1 MKQKKST
8 NVKRQS
14 SIVTRKHR
22 ENKNGHSGAI
32 IWLTGLS
39 GAGKTTI
46 AHALDQYLFKIGCS
60 SFVLD
65 GDNVRHGLCS
75 DLNFSVEDRVENIRR
90 VGEAAKLFLE
100 AGTIVIAAFISPFN
114 NDREWVRSIV
124 PKGDFFEIYCECSVE
139 ECEKRDVK
147 GLYKLARV
155 GEIRN
160 FTGISSPY
168 EPPLNPDLVINTCIL
183 TLEDSLNK
191 LIKLLIKKKIIK
203 NGESRD

>member
-1 MKQKKST
+1 M
-8 NVKRQS
+8 KRQS

>member
-1 MKQKKST
+1 M
-8 NVKRQS
+8 KRQS

-32 IWLTGLS
+32 LWLTGLS

-90 VGEAAKLFLE
+90 AGEAAKLFLE

-168 EPPLNPDLVINTCIL
+168 EPPLNPDLVINTSIL

-191 LIKLLIKKKIIK
+191 LIKLLIEKKIIK

>member
-8 NVKRQS
+8 NVKWQS

-22 ENKNGHSGAI
+22 ENKNGYSGAI
-32 IWLTGLS
+32 LWLTGLS

-75 DLNFSVEDRVENIRR
+75 DLNFSIEDRVENIRR

-114 NDREWVRSIV
+114 KDREWVRSIV
-124 PKGDFFEIYCECSVE
+124 PKGDFFEIYCECSIE
-139 ECEKRDVK
+139 ECERRDVK
-147 GLYKLARV
+147 GLYKLAHV

-168 EPPLNPDLVINTCIL
+168 EPPLNPDLVINTSIL

-191 LIKLLIKKKIIK
+191 LIKLLIEKKVIK
-203 NGESRD
+203 NGKSRD